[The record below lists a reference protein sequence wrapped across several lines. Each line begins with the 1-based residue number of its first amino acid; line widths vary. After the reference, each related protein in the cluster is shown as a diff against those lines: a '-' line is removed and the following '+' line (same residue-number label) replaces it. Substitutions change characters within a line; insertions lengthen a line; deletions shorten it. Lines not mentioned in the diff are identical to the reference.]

1 MLAEQP
7 HAALQVHEL
16 EDRLERSAQV
26 HRTPCGEGHIVWRGW
41 GERDGN
47 VGGSAIF
54 LLHGGFG
61 SWKHWLRN
69 IDGLAHDHRVFA
81 ADLPGLGDSPAAP
94 LPHTAPALARYF
106 VQGVRQLDPGDRP
119 VLLAGFSLGSSI
131 TAHTAALL
139 GDKAGAAVVLGASGM
154 GPMWQNKTHELTKL
168 SRSMSLDQVRAIVRN
183 NLAISMIWDR
193 AKIDDQ
199 AIDVQ
204 RKLLAQRRSLL
215 GMPIS
220 TSETMFDALDV
231 VAGKTTMLF
240 GEHDC
245 YMSPDVRTCLSRM
258 KERYPKLETCLIE
271 GAGHWVMYEEPEA
284 VNDAL
289 LRAQAQGSR
298 A

>member
-1 MLAEQP
+1 MWP
-7 HAALQVHEL
+7 
-16 EDRLERSAQV
+16 
-26 HRTPCGEGHIVWRGW
+26 
-41 GERDGN
+41 
-47 VGGSAIF
+47 
-54 LLHGGFG
+54 
-61 SWKHWLRN
+61 
-69 IDGLAHDHRVFA
+69 
-81 ADLPGLGDSPAAP
+81 SP
-94 LPHTAPALARYF
+94 
-106 VQGVRQLDPGDRP
+106 QGVRQLDPGDRP

-245 YMSPDVRTCLSRM
+245 YMSPDVASCLQAM
-258 KERYPKLETCLIE
+258 QQRYPELTTRMIA
-271 GAGHWVMYEEPEA
+271 GAGHWVMYEEPQA
-284 VNDAL
+284 VNAVL
-289 LRAQAQGSR
+289 LESLGKHA
-298 A
+298 